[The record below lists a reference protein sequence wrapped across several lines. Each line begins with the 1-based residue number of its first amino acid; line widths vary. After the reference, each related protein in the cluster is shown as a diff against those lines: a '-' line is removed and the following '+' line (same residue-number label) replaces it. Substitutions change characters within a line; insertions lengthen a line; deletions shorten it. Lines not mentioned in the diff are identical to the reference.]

1 MTDKKRNTV
10 STSLLAEILGVTPRR
25 VQQLTKEIPL
35 DQVSRGTYDLPITIQ
50 KYIAWIKDSAATSNE
65 GEADFQTEK
74 TLLTRAQRKKAER
87 LLQLMDGDLHKSDD
101 VKFIVGNMVATVR
114 SRLLDI
120 PAKLSPK
127 MIAQKD
133 IDVVR
138 AIIQDEI
145 YVALDT
151 LADYDPEPYKR
162 RSREYVEAV
171 EDGEENE
178 I

>member
-1 MTDKKRNTV
+1 MTDKMRNTV
-10 STSLLAEILGVTPRR
+10 STSLLAEIIGVTSRR

-35 DQVSRGTYDLPITIQ
+35 EQVSRRTYDLPITVQ
-50 KYIAWIKDSAATSNE
+50 KYVAWIKDSTAASNE
-65 GEADFQTEK
+65 GEVNLQTEK

-87 LLQLMDGDLHKSDD
+87 LLQLMDGELHKADD

-133 IDVVR
+133 IDIVR

-145 YVALDT
+145 YM
-151 LADYDPEPYKR
+151 
-162 RSREYVEAV
+162 
-171 EDGEENE
+171 ENRGDDSCE
-178 I
+178 SIFRIVS